1 MKITGRWLHG
11 ESISG
16 QILRLDEPLSFWG
29 GLDPSTGEI
38 IDQAHPQAGA
48 SMAGAIV
55 AMPGSRGSSGT
66 PGVLGEALRTG
77 AGPAALIVT
86 KADINLVAGAMVAE
100 SLYGVDCPVLLVDG
114 ETFAS
119 LTTGTRV
126 EHAGPGSLV
135 D

>member
-1 MKITGRWLHG
+1 MNHSASGAALTPARERSSTKPTPRPAHRW
-11 ESISG
+11 
-16 QILRLDEPLSFWG
+16 RA
-29 GLDPSTGEI
+29 PSW
-38 IDQAHPQAGA
+38 PCPVR
-48 SMAGAIV
+48 AIV
-55 AMPGSRGSSGT
+55 RH

>member
-1 MKITGRWLHG
+1 MNHSASGAALTPARERSSTKPTPGRR
-11 ESISG
+11 I
-16 QILRLDEPLSFWG
+16 DG
-29 GLDPSTGEI
+29 GRRRGH
-38 IDQAHPQAGA
+38 ARFAR
-48 SMAGAIV
+48 IV
-55 AMPGSRGSSGT
+55 RHSRGSGRS
-66 PGVLGEALRTG
+66 AAYRR
-77 AGPAALIVT
+77 GPAALIVT

>member
-1 MKITGRWLHG
+1 
-11 ESISG
+11 
-16 QILRLDEPLSFWG
+16 
-29 GLDPSTGEI
+29 
-38 IDQAHPQAGA
+38 
-48 SMAGAIV
+48 MAGAVV

-66 PGVLGEALRTG
+66 PGVLGEALRAG

>member
-48 SMAGAIV
+48 SMAGAVV

-86 KADINLVAGAMVAE
+86 TAETSGAIDFVPIE
-100 SLYGVDCPVLLVDG
+100 
-114 ETFAS
+114 FA
-119 LTTGTRV
+119 
-126 EHAGPGSLV
+126 HIGSTAQCCWSTARRSPR
-135 D
+135 

>member
-1 MKITGRWLHG
+1 M
-11 ESISG
+11 
-16 QILRLDEPLSFWG
+16 
-29 GLDPSTGEI
+29 
-38 IDQAHPQAGA
+38 
-48 SMAGAIV
+48 
-55 AMPGSRGSSGT
+55 
-66 PGVLGEALRTG
+66 
-77 AGPAALIVT
+77 IVT

-100 SLYGVDCPVLLVDG
+100 SLYGIDCPVLLVDG